1 MSNIEKKLARYVNG
15 ELSNKETED
24 LLIDCKDN
32 PDLLKKI
39 SELTETERLLSAVHF
54 QEELNCQETLQNLRG
69 NTPDFTKD
77 ILSKIE
83 NRNPKKR
90 LTLIFY
96 SLASAAALILAFTI
110 YGSFQN
116 IATQTSSLD
125 ARWQNSTQEEFPSG
139 DYTLLEG
146 YSQLEFK
153 NGAKLIIEAPAEFTI
168 INSMHVYL
176 KSGKVVA
183 DIPKPAIGFR
193 IDTKTSQTIDLG
205 TTFAV
210 ATNKNGSSEIHVI
223 KGLVKS
229 KSVKTKTFKEL
240 KTNEALS
247 INNKLKES
255 KLEADSGKFLTLL
268 PPKKLKDFKY
278 ILWRFNE
285 GKGQTSNYD
294 SHGYKSNQSFTAQL
308 RSENETY
315 PKWID
320 GKFGKALQ
328 FNGTSNYA
336 ETGFKGIGGSQ
347 ARTVSFW
354 LKTNKN
360 YTDKNGY
367 AIVSWG
373 SFNNSGSTWQISL
386 NPTSSEGPL
395 GRIRCGTHRGQIIGT
410 TDLRDNKW
418 HHISVV
424 LYGGSDVN
432 VSTHILIYVDGKLEQ
447 ASRKSIRKIYTD
459 VESDEAIKVQFAR
472 NAADTMNP
480 KKPKQRFFN
489 GALDEIYVFNSA
501 LSQKDILNLMSNKP
515 VHNK

>member
-1 MSNIEKKLARYVNG
+1 MNNTDKFLAQYING
-15 ELSNKETED
+15 ELSDEATEK
-24 LLIDCKDN
+24 LLIDCKND
-32 PDLLKKI
+32 PQLLKKL
-39 SELTETERLLSAVHF
+39 SELTETERLLNAVHF
-54 QEELNCQETLQNLRG
+54 QEELNYQETLENLRG
-69 NTPDFTKD
+69 NAPD
-77 ILSKIE
+77 LSKEILAKIK
-83 NRNPKKR
+83 NQNPKKK
-90 LTLIFY
+90 LTLLFY
-96 SLASAAALILAFTI
+96 SLASAAVLILAFTI
-110 YGSFQN
+110 FGSLEK
-116 IATQTSSLD
+116 IATQTSSLE
-125 ARWQNSTQEEFPSG
+125 AKWETPTNEQFSAGS
-139 DYTLLEG
+139 YTLLEG
-146 YSQLEFK
+146 YSQLKFK
-153 NGAKLIIEAPAEFTI
+153 SGAELIIEAPAQFTI

-176 KSGKVVA
+176 ESGKIVA

-210 ATNKNGSSEIHVI
+210 ATDKNGSSEIHVI

-247 INNKLKES
+247 VNNELKES

-285 GKGQTSNYD
+285 GKGKSSEHESY
-294 SHGYKSNQSFTAQL
+294 GYESDKNFTAQL
-308 RSENETY
+308 RSENKTF
-315 PKWID
+315 PKWIE
-320 GKFGKALQ
+320 GKFGQALQ
-328 FNGTSNYA
+328 FNGNSNYA

-354 LKTNKN
+354 LKTNKS

-367 AIVSWG
+367 AIVTWG

-386 NPTSSEGPL
+386 NPIAEDGPL

-418 HHISVV
+418 HHISIV
-424 LYGGSDVN
+424 LYSGSEAN
-432 VSTHILIYVDGKLEQ
+432 VSTHILIYVDGRLEQ

-459 VESDEAIKVQFAR
+459 VESDQAIKVQFAR
-472 NAADTMNP
+472 NAADTKASKRP
-480 KKPKQRFFN
+480 AKRFFN

-501 LSQKDILNLMSNKP
+501 LSQKDILKLMNNEPILNK
-515 VHNK
+515 